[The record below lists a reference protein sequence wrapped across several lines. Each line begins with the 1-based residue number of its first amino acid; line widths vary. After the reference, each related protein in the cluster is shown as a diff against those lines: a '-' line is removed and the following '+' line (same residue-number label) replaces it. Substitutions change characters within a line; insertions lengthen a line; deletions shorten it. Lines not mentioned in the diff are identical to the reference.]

1 MYANKIGNII
11 TFKIKT
17 VNYLGFLT
25 PETMKLLGRTKSK
38 INNEEKVKNVAHLEI
53 TEIVLVHCNMVNND
67 YQQDSRILRRFVCNK

>member
-17 VNYLGFLT
+17 VNYLSFLT

-38 INNEEKVKNVAHLEI
+38 TNNKEKVKNVAHSEI
-53 TEIVLVHCNMVNND
+53 TEIVLIHC
-67 YQQDSRILRRFVCNK
+67 

>member
-1 MYANKIGNII
+1 
-11 TFKIKT
+11 
-17 VNYLGFLT
+17 
-25 PETMKLLGRTKSK
+25 MKLLGRIKSK

>member
-38 INNEEKVKNVAHLEI
+38 INNKEKVKNVAHLEI
-53 TEIVLVHCNMVNND
+53 TEIVLVHC
-67 YQQDSRILRRFVCNK
+67 